1 MRNGVSRLPAQSDM
15 SSYDPLCSSPALH
28 VLLAKQNPARKQAK
42 MQTISPKSQTCP
54 FSQIISLVNFFFSS
68 NMTTHSRCPTEC
80 LAIYIYNLLE
90 VFIEYKLL
98 FLTIVVIPMVDLYY
112 KQTSILGIFWYIEGI
127 SPILGMKS
135 ASNYKVEFLEPCLKT
150 ESRGGR
156 IIY

>member
-1 MRNGVSRLPAQSDM
+1 M
-15 SSYDPLCSSPALH
+15 SC
-28 VLLAKQNPARKQAK
+28 N
-42 MQTISPKSQTCP
+42 
-54 FSQIISLVNFFFSS
+54 
-68 NMTTHSRCPTEC
+68 
-80 LAIYIYNLLE
+80 IYIQLIGGIL
-90 VFIEYKLL
+90 EYKLL

-135 ASNYKVEFLEPCLKT
+135 ASKYKVEFLEPCLKT